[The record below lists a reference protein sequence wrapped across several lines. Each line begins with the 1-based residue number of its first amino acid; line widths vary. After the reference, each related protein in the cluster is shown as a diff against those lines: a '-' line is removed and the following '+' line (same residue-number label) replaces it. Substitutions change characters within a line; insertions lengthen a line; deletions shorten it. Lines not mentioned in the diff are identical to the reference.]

1 MDRIMDDINK
11 LNDTLYERNEE
22 IKKLMQDKIE
32 LLEKLVSL
40 YEFIHNKPMFLS
52 KEDFAMQTGEKFNQR
67 YMATGEEIRA
77 RTGHFRNLT
86 K

>member
-32 LLEKLVSL
+32 LLEKLVKLHELMDNRPL
-40 YEFIHNKPMFLS
+40 YLPSVTFQQNS
-52 KEDFAMQTGEKFNQR
+52 
-67 YMATGEEIRA
+67 
-77 RTGHFRNLT
+77 
-86 K
+86 